1 MNIVSWTPFR
11 DMESIFD
18 RYHNLLGRSPFVLD
32 DDIKAKGFDWRPTV
46 DISETKKHYV
56 IKVELPEVEK
66 DDVAVSVENGLLT
79 ISGER
84 RFEKEE
90 ETETTHRV
98 ESMYGRFTRSFTL
111 PADADEEQIS
121 AKSKNGVL
129 KVRIPKTV
137 ETKEEPVKK
146 ITVE

>member
-1 MNIVSWTPFR
+1 MNIVNWTPFR

-18 RYHNLLGRSPFVLD
+18 RYNSLIGRAPFAFEGEL
-32 DDIKAKGFDWRPTV
+32 KGKGFDWRPTV

-56 IKVELPEVEK
+56 IKAELPEVDKE
-66 DDVAVSVENGLLT
+66 DVTVSVDHGMLT

-98 ESMYGRFTRSFTL
+98 ESMYGSFSRSFNL
-111 PADADEEQIS
+111 PADADEENITAS
-121 AKSKNGVL
+121 SKNGVL
-129 KVRIPKTV
+129 KVRVPKTV
-137 ETKEEPVKK
+137 EKKDEPVR
-146 ITVE
+146 IAVE

>member
-1 MNIVSWTPFR
+1 
-11 DMESIFD
+11 MESIFD
-18 RYHNLLGRSPFVLD
+18 RYHNLLGRSPSVLD
-32 DDIKAKGFDWRPTV
+32 DELKSKGFDWRPIV
-46 DISETKKHYV
+46 DISETKKDYI

-66 DDVAVSVENGLLT
+66 EDVEVSIDNGLLK

-84 RFEKEE
+84 QFQKEE

-98 ESMYGRFTRSFTL
+98 ESMYGRFARSFTL
-111 PADADEEQIS
+111 PADADETAIS

-137 ETKEEPVKK
+137 VIEEESVKK
-146 ITVE
+146 IAVE

>member
-1 MNIVSWTPFR
+1 MNLVSWTPFR
-11 DMESIFD
+11 EMESIFD
-18 RYHNLLGRSPFVLD
+18 RYHDLMARSPLLFD
-32 DDIKAKGFDWRPTV
+32 DELKGKGFDWRPTV

-66 DDVAVSVENGLLT
+66 EDVTVSIDHGMLT

-98 ESMYGRFTRSFTL
+98 ESMYGKFSRSFTL
-111 PADADEEQIS
+111 PANVDDEHIS

-129 KVRIPKTV
+129 KVRIPKTI
-137 ETKEEPVKK
+137 EKKDEPVK
-146 ITVE
+146 IAVQ

>member
-1 MNIVSWTPFR
+1 
-11 DMESIFD
+11 MESIFD

-32 DDIKAKGFDWRPTV
+32 DELKAKGFDWRPTV
-46 DISETKKHYV
+46 DISETKQHYV

-66 DDVAVSVENGLLT
+66 EDVTVSIDNGMMT

-84 RFEKEE
+84 RYEKEE
-90 ETETTHRV
+90 ESETTHRV
-98 ESMYGRFTRSFTL
+98 ESMYGRFARSFTL
-111 PADADEEQIS
+111 PANVDEEHIS

-129 KVRIPKTV
+129 KVYVPKTV
-137 ETKEEPVKK
+137 EKKEESVKK

>member
-11 DMESIFD
+11 EMESIFD
-18 RYHNLLGRSPFVLD
+18 RYHDLMARTPSLFD
-32 DDIKAKGFDWRPTV
+32 DELKGKGFDWRPTV

-66 DDVAVSVENGLLT
+66 DDVSVSIDNGLLT

-98 ESMYGRFTRSFTL
+98 ESMYGKFSRSFSL
-111 PADADEEQIS
+111 PADADEGHIE
-121 AKSKNGVL
+121 AKTKNGVL

-137 ETKEEPVKK
+137 AKKEEAVR
-146 ITVE
+146 ITVQ

>member
-1 MNIVSWTPFR
+1 MNIVNWTPFR

-18 RYHNLLGRSPFVLD
+18 RYSNLFGRMPLAFEGEFKNKD
-32 DDIKAKGFDWRPTV
+32 FEWRPSV

-56 IKVELPEVEK
+56 IKAELPEVER
-66 DDVAVSVENGLLT
+66 DDVTVSVENGMLT

-98 ESMYGRFTRSFTL
+98 ESMYGKFSRTFTL
-111 PADADEEQIS
+111 PADADEEHIT
-121 AKSKNGVL
+121 AKSKDGVL
-129 KVRIPKTV
+129 KVHVPKTV
-137 ETKEEPVKK
+137 EKKEEPLK
-146 ITVE
+146 ITVQ